1 VFLLAPAYFY
11 ARMAYGIAVIF
22 RHGPKAHGDMRVCLE
37 ARVVKDPREFAF
49 GPGVVDQD
57 RS

>member
-1 VFLLAPAYFY
+1 MALRLFS
-11 ARMAYGIAVIF
+11 AR
-22 RHGPKAHGDMRVCLE
+22 GPKAHGDMRVCLE